1 MFQRLNQARPSGSGR
16 FRWLGHDV
24 VAGASL
30 FALLVPAGMAYA
42 QAAGLPPAMGLNATV
57 FSLLAY
63 ALVGPSRVLVLGP
76 DSALAPMIAAAV
88 LPLGGGSAGRVAA
101 LAGLLALLIGAVLL
115 VGATLHLGA
124 VASLLS
130 TPIRL
135 GYLQGIALVVA
146 SSQLPTLLGLPT
158 QEGTPWE
165 KLAAVASQII
175 SGRTNLYA
183 MGIGLG
189 SLALIWIPRLASQR
203 IPGVLLAVV
212 ASSVATAAM
221 GLQAVVNVVGGLPHG
236 LPSPRLDGVGWAD
249 AAVLLPAAAGIA
261 LMVFADTGV
270 LSQALASREGRKIS
284 ENHEMAALGAA
295 NAAAGLF
302 GGFPVSASASRTPV
316 ALQAGAKTQLT
327 GAVGAVLVLAFML
340 LAPGLTAYLP
350 NSTLAAVVL
359 AAATGLIDTGAI
371 RRLVRMSR
379 SESLLMLIA
388 FAAVTTVGVLAGIL
402 VAVGLALLGFI
413 RRAWD
418 PYTAELGAIQDVPGY
433 HDLSRHPEG
442 QRVQG
447 MVLARFDAPLF
458 FANAEVFSAFIRTLI
473 ERAPLGTTHLV
484 LAAEPITGID
494 ITAMDELVALD
505 EWLAGRGIELV
516 FAELKGPVKD
526 RLLHFAAG
534 ARFGPG
540 HFHPTVS
547 AAVRAIQRQS

>member
-88 LPLGGGSAGRVAA
+88 LPLGGGSSGRVAA

-165 KLAAVASQII
+165 KLASAASQVI

-284 ENHEMAALGAA
+284 GNHEMAALGAA

-494 ITAMDELVALD
+494 TTAMDELVALD